1 MIEKQCGNKQSAKIK
16 YLRFEIYFLI
26 HLFLLLGTLNNIQA
40 KTKFTVSGYVKDSN
54 TGEVL
59 IGASVY
65 NAKNKLGSRTNKYG
79 FYSLTLPAGEH
90 KLKFSYV
97 GYTTSEINIELI
109 QNEKIVVELNQ
120 VSVNTEEIIVTGT
133 KTDENVKST
142 GMGVSRITPSEVKTI
157 PIIFGEQD
165 ILKTIQLLPGINST
179 GEGSSG
185 FFVRGGSPDQNLILL
200 DEATVYN
207 PSHLM
212 GFFSVFNSDAIKD
225 VKIIKGSA
233 PAQYGGRL
241 SSLLDITMND
251 GNNKSYHANGGIGII
266 SSRITVEG
274 PIIED
279 KSSFILSGRRT
290 YADLFLGLSSTE
302 SLKKSALYFYDF
314 NLKTN
319 YKVGENDRLY
329 LSGYLGRDVVAIND
343 QFGFDW
349 GNTTL
354 TLRWNH
360 IFGDKLFLNSSLIY
374 SNYDYVVNIENGQ
387 TLIDIKSSI
396 RDFNLKEDFQYF
408 INSDNTLN
416 FGLNVVNHSFVPGK
430 LTSTTDTSSST
441 TNNVTDK
448 YAVEMAFYL
457 SHELN
462 FSEIVKLNYGLRY
475 SGFSLLG
482 PGTFYSFDEDGD
494 VINSQSYNDNE
505 LIKYYGGFEP
515 RLAVNYLVDDDKS
528 VKISYSRNMQ
538 YLHLL
543 SNTTSTTPLD
553 IWQPSTNNV
562 KPGIADQISLGY
574 YQNFSNN
581 DYEASVEVYYKY
593 LQNQIDYKN
602 GADLL
607 SNPHVEAE
615 LVYGTGQAYGLE
627 FFLKKNVG
635 KFTGWISF
643 SLAKSERTFDEI
655 DNGTPFVAKYDRLYD
670 ISLVGSYQ
678 LNERWNFSATWVYNT
693 GNAVTY
699 PSGKYMVD
707 GNIVNFYAERNGYRM
722 PDYHRLDLSATYY
735 FKKKGSYSS
744 NLNFS
749 LYNAYGQ
756 KNAYSITFK
765 KSESDPE
772 KTEAVMTY
780 LFTFFPSITY
790 NFNF

>member
-26 HLFLLLGTLNNIQA
+26 QLFLLFGTLNNIQA
-40 KTKFTVSGYVKDSN
+40 QSEFTVSGYVKDAG

-90 KLKFSYV
+90 ILKISYV

-109 QNEKIVVELNQ
+109 QNEKVVVELKQ

-142 GMGVSRITPSEVKTI
+142 VMGVSRITPSEVKTI
-157 PIIFGEQD
+157 PVIFGEQD

-251 GNNKSYHANGGIGII
+251 GNNKSYHASGGIGII

-279 KSSFILSGRRT
+279 KSSFIISGRRT
-290 YADLFLGLSSTE
+290 YADIFLGLSTME

-430 LTSTTDTSSST
+430 LTSITDTSSSI

-462 FSEIVKLNYGLRY
+462 FSDLVKLNYGLRY

-494 VINSQSYNDNE
+494 VINSQTYDDNE

-562 KPGIADQISLGY
+562 KPGIANQVSLGY
-574 YQNFSNN
+574 YQNFSDN

-643 SLAKSERTFDEI
+643 SLAKSERTFDDI
-655 DNGTPFVAKYDRLYD
+655 DNGNPFAAKYDRLYD

-678 LNERWNFSATWVYNT
+678 LNEKWNFSATWVYNT

-722 PDYHRLDLSATYY
+722 PDYHRLELSATYY
-735 FKKKGSYSS
+735 FEKKGSYSS

-756 KNAYSITFK
+756 KNAYSIKFQ